1 MAQSN
6 AAASAVQNL
15 FRTPEL
21 KDKILFTLLCLLVY
35 RIGAHVTA
43 PGINPQA
50 ISDFIDSQKNGG
62 GLLGLYNLSPAPGS
76 TKNRKRLGRGP
87 GSGTGKTSGKGTK
100 GIKARAGHHGPGGGK
115 PHFEGGQMPITRRLP
130 KRGFTNPFRE
140 EPQLVRL
147 DDLESIKGSSEIT
160 RESLAEA
167 GVIRANKGPVKVL
180 ANGAITKAIAVR
192 GLKVSAGAREKIVAA
207 GGRVEE

>member
-1 MAQSN
+1 MGKLS
-6 AAASAVQNL
+6 SGKSEGGVEKIGLHNL
-15 FRTPEL
+15 H
-21 KDKILFTLLCLLVY
+21 
-35 RIGAHVTA
+35 A
-43 PGINPQA
+43 
-50 ISDFIDSQKNGG
+50 
-62 GLLGLYNLSPAPGS
+62 APGS

-87 GSGTGKTSGKGTK
+87 GSGTGKTSGKGHK

-140 EPQLVRL
+140 ENQVIRL
-147 DDLESIKGSSEIT
+147 SDLEKLSGEVT
-160 RESLAEA
+160 RDSLVEA
-167 GVIRANKGPVKVL
+167 GLVNGNKGAVKVL
-180 ANGAITKAIAVR
+180 ANGEITQAVTVR

>member
-1 MAQSN
+1 LH
-6 AAASAVQNL
+6 NL
-15 FRTPEL
+15 T
-21 KDKILFTLLCLLVY
+21 
-35 RIGAHVTA
+35 
-43 PGINPQA
+43 
-50 ISDFIDSQKNGG
+50 
-62 GLLGLYNLSPAPGS
+62 PAPGS

-87 GSGTGKTSGKGTK
+87 GSGTGKTSGKGHK

-140 EPQLVRL
+140 ESQIIRL
-147 DDLESIKGSSEIT
+147 DDLANLSGEVT
-160 RESLAEA
+160 RDSLVEA
-167 GVIRANKGPVKVL
+167 GLINSNKGQVKVL
-180 ANGAITKAIAVR
+180 ANGSISSAITVK

>member
-1 MAQSN
+1 MPAKAKRAKAQ
-6 AAASAVQNL
+6 ATVEKIGLHNL
-15 FRTPEL
+15 
-21 KDKILFTLLCLLVY
+21 
-35 RIGAHVTA
+35 TA
-43 PGINPQA
+43 
-50 ISDFIDSQKNGG
+50 
-62 GLLGLYNLSPAPGS
+62 APGS
-76 TKNRKRLGRGP
+76 TKDRKRLGRGP
-87 GSGTGKTSGKGTK
+87 GSGTGKTSGKGHK

-140 EPQLVRL
+140 ESQIVRL
-147 DDLESIKGSSEIT
+147 DDLEQLGGEVT

-167 GVIRANKGPVKVL
+167 GLIRANKGQVKVL
-180 ANGAITKAIAVR
+180 ANGTITQAVTVR